1 MTHASQTATPADLHG
16 LPERADL
23 SALDAATLEPLEQLF
38 DRAWPEVWRELATSV
53 YVSLLSVMDDDA
65 DRAEVA
71 RVACAVTLGLAQD
84 LGGRQPYIPVG
95 VAVVASAKMRRVID
109 LLTTQRMGYR
119 QVAAAA
125 GLTEGRVRQIE
136 TAWRREEL
144 ARRQGTLDL
153 V

>member
-1 MTHASQTATPADLHG
+1 MPTATATDLNPLAS

-23 SALDAATLEPLEQLF
+23 SELDAAALQPLEALF
-38 DRAWPEVWRELATSV
+38 DRAWPEVWRELATSA
-53 YVSLLSVMDDDA
+53 YVSLLAVMDDA
-65 DRAEVA
+65 DREDVA

-95 VAVVASAKMRRVID
+95 VAVVASAKMRRVIE
-109 LLTTQRMGYR
+109 LLSNQRLGYR
-119 QVAAAA
+119 QVAAAT

-136 TAWRREEL
+136 AAWRREEQ

-153 V
+153 S